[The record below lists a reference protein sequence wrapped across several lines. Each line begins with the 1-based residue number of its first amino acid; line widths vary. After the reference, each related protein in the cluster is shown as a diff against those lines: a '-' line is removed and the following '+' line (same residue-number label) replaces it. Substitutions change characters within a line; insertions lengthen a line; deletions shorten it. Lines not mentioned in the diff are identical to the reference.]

1 MLQEERV
8 KYTKTTEGS
17 ASRYNGV
24 LFAWTSGETIAGLS
38 GETAVPVL
46 LAAGTD
52 FDVLPEGR

>member
-1 MLQEERV
+1 M

-24 LFAWTSGETIAGLS
+24 LFAWTSGETIAGLR